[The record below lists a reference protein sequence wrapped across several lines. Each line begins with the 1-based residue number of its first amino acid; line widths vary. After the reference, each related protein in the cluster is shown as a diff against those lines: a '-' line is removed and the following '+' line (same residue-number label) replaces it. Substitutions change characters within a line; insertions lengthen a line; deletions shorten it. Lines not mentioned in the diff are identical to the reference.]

1 MSHTAGPSAD
11 GDGDTVAHLR
21 AALETAEDDEVR
33 YYVRQALQHQIIAES
48 DTDEA

>member
-11 GDGDTVAHLR
+11 GDDTVAHLR

-33 YYVRQALQHQIIAES
+33 YYVRQALQHQIIADS
-48 DTDEA
+48 DAGDD